1 MEIQYKNGRISQPE
15 RLLDMDGEYDVIVT
29 GGGIAGVGAAI
40 AAARSG
46 CKTLL
51 VEKETALGGLATI
64 GLVNIPL
71 DFLSSIGK
79 EMYAELEKV
88 DGLWKRNSDP
98 EKHKLVLDRMVLKTG
113 CSVLLDTY
121 VVDSLMEKGRICGV
135 VVESKA
141 GRKAILAKRVIDCSG
156 DADAAYYAGCD
167 YKVGRAKDGLTQACS
182 TEFRLGGVDWDMY
195 HNSDFQAKNPRW
207 VKVIRKALENGD
219 MPYMIENHLNWMTH
233 VPGRPQHC
241 GKDEVSICMAHSRN
255 CHPLDNHDLTRMYIE
270 GREQVDILWKFIKK
284 YVPGFENSYVIDT
297 GTLLGV
303 RDTRRITGEY
313 ILTGNDLANHRHFD
327 DVIAVSRHG
336 YDIHNPDSVGNI
348 KFVEMEIKGEKRFV
362 IYKKATIAATM
373 IDFPENDVP
382 PGGVGILCDAQGR
395 TGDEME
401 FPDPVF
407 HDIPY
412 RCLVPLK
419 VENLMVAGRCLSS
432 EFEAQAGTRLIMCCM
447 AMGEAAGIATAMSL
461 KEGVSPRK
469 IDVKRLQKT
478 LLERGCDLGQ
488 EYREIKA

>member
-1 MEIQYKNGRISQPE
+1 MEKQYRDGKILQPE
-15 RLLDMDGEYDVIVT
+15 RLLELDGEYDVIVA
-29 GGGIAGVGAAI
+29 GGGIAGTGAAI
-40 AAARSG
+40 AAAGSG

-64 GLVNIPL
+64 GLVNIPM
-71 DFLSSIGK
+71 DHLSSIGK
-79 EMYAELEKV
+79 DMYRELEAV
-88 DGLWKRNSDP
+88 DGLRRKNSDP
-98 EKHKLVLDRMVLKTG
+98 EKHKLVLDRMVLRTG
-113 CSVLLDTY
+113 CKVLFDTC
-121 VVDSLMEKGRICGV
+121 VVDSIMEKDRICGV

-156 DADAAYYAGCD
+156 DADAAYFAGCG
-167 YKVGRAKDGLTQACS
+167 YSVGRAKDGLTQACS
-182 TEFRLGGVDWDMY
+182 TEFRLGGVDMDLY
-195 HNSDFQAKNPRW
+195 SNSGFQGENPRW

-219 MPYMIENHLNWMTH
+219 LPYMIENHLNWMTR
-233 VPGRPQHC
+233 VPGRPENC

-284 YVPGFENSYVIDT
+284 YVPGFQDSYVIDT

-313 ILTGNDLANHRHFD
+313 VLSSGDLASHRHFN
-327 DVIAVSRHG
+327 DVVAISRHG
-336 YDIHNPDSVGNI
+336 YDIHNPDNVGNI
-348 KFVEMEIKGEKRFV
+348 KFVELEIKGEKRFV
-362 IYKKATIAATM
+362 IYKKATIAATL
-373 IDFPENDVP
+373 IDFPEGDVP
-382 PGGVGILCDAQGR
+382 PGGVSVLCDIEGR
-395 TGDEME
+395 TGDDMK

-419 VENLMVAGRCLSS
+419 VENLLVAGRCLSS

-447 AMGEAAGIATAMSL
+447 AMGEAAGLATAMSL
-461 KEGVSPRK
+461 REGVAPRK
-469 IDVKRLQKT
+469 IDVKRLQKM

-488 EYREIKA
+488 DYREIKA